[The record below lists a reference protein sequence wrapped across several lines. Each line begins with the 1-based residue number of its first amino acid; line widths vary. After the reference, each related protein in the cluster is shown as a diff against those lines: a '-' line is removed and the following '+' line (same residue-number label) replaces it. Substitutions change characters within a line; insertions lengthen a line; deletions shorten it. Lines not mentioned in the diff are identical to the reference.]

1 MAAVDERAQNNKCI
15 LWKKLI
21 IFIYMYSYMYDQ
33 YDQEDFVEHLIAATP
48 TVFVIVAK

>member
-1 MAAVDERAQNNKCI
+1 
-15 LWKKLI
+15 
-21 IFIYMYSYMYDQ
+21 MYSYMYDQ